1 MEEKDP
7 DDIMLNPD
15 YARKLRAEKNAAEKD
30 PLDTRLDR
38 PLTEEELSE
47 FGKRRNKTKSGL
59 TISPMFK
66 IKNFGRKG
74 KKQVFA
80 AIIGIEGTF

>member
-7 DDIMLNPD
+7 DDVMLNPD
-15 YARKLRAEKNAAEKD
+15 YARKLRAEKTAAEND

-38 PLTEEELSE
+38 PLTEEELAE

-59 TISPMFK
+59 TISPMLK
-66 IKNFGRKG
+66 IKNLGRKG
-74 KKQVFA
+74 KKPVFA
-80 AIIGIEGTF
+80 VIIGIEGTF